1 MNSFSGFPP
10 GKQRLVQVPSLFFSD
25 LLPCIDHL
33 IEMKVTLY
41 CLWAVQRQEG
51 KFRYVRFAEVLNDDL
66 FLQGIPVPDPQKMD
80 AVQDG
85 FDRSVTRGTL
95 LRVRVRLASGEED
108 IYFLN
113 TAKGREAVKAIEK
126 GHWIPGDDQRP
137 IQLIIERPNLYVIY
151 EQNIGALTPM
161 IAEQLR
167 DLERDYAASWIEDAI
182 RIATSREARNLSF
195 IVSILKR
202 WEKEGR
208 QPPFTAKAGSKDTL
222 ESIKARYADLIED

>member
-1 MNSFSGFPP
+1 MNGFNGFPP
-10 GKQRLVQVPSLFFSD
+10 GKQRLVQIPSLFFSE

-33 IEMKVTLY
+33 VEMKVTLY
-41 CLWAVQRQEG
+41 CMWALQRQEG
-51 KFRYVRFAEVLNDDL
+51 KFRYVRLAEVLNDDL
-66 FLQGIPVPDPQKMD
+66 FLQGLDLPDDQK
-80 AVQDG
+80 AAAIQDG

-95 LRVRVRLASGEED
+95 LRVRVGEED

-113 TAKGREAVKAIEK
+113 TAKGREAIKAIEK
-126 GHWIPGDDQRP
+126 GHWIPGDEHRP
-137 IQLIIERPNLYVIY
+137 VQLIIERPNLYVIY

-167 DLERDYAASWIEDAI
+167 DLERNYPLGWIEDAI
-182 RIATSREARNLSF
+182 RIATSREARNLNF
-195 IVSILKR
+195 IITILKR

-208 QPPFTAKAGSKDTL
+208 QSVETKSSNGSL